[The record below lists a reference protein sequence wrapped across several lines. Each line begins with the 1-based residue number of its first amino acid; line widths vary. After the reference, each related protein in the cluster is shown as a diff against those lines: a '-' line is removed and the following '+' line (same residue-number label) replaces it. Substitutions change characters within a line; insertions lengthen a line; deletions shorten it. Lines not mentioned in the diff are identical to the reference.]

1 MTQFF
6 YSGQF
11 MFSRTGRKSPNAFM
25 QMSGSMP
32 SPDGIILSPKRKVEG
47 WTLATWRL
55 VAQDRRPSLRDDLLE
70 AIEEL
75 QKEEIALAQE
85 YRKN

>member
-11 MFSRTGRKSPNAFM
+11 MFLRTGRKSPNAFN
-25 QMSGSMP
+25 QMSASMP
-32 SPDGIILSPKRKVEG
+32 APDGMILSPRRKVEG

-55 VAQDRRPSLRDDLLE
+55 VAQERRPSLRDDLIE

-85 YRKN
+85 YRKS